1 MGKKKIRNRL
11 PFFNEQGTT
20 EFLIDGEWM
29 SLPIPETG
37 ELCIPVWLG
46 ALPHKRDIVESTKNY
61 YNCVL
66 IEPNPWRSVYI
77 ELNKNPM
84 VSFIEMVDQDEVL
97 PSNVYGSEPPK
108 IWDLVNS
115 PARVLY
121 KGKIYIAHF
130 DSWGPIS

>member
-29 SLPIPETG
+29 SLPIPEPG
-37 ELCIPVWLG
+37 ELCVPVRLG
-46 ALPHKRDIVESTKNY
+46 GPAHKNY
-61 YNCVL
+61 YNYVL

-97 PSNVYGSEPPK
+97 QSNVYGSEPPK

>member
-11 PFFNEQGTT
+11 PFFNEKGTT
-20 EFLIDGEWM
+20 EFLIDGEWT
-29 SLPIPETG
+29 SLPIPEPG
-37 ELCIPVWLG
+37 ELCIPVSLG
-46 ALPHKRDIVESTKNY
+46 GGAHKNY

-66 IEPNPWRSVYI
+66 IEPNLWRSVYI

-97 PSNVYGSEPPK
+97 PSNAYGSESPK